1 MQQEVEVTE
10 TEQYIQDR
18 VKRDPEFKAAW
29 EAGEPAFRLRQALIA
44 ARIAAG
50 LTQAELAERL
60 ASHQS
65 AIARIE
71 AGRVNPSFDILMR
84 YAKALGVR
92 FEVSADQV
100 EVRPAA

>member
-1 MQQEVEVTE
+1 VSE
-10 TEQYIQDR
+10 TEQYIEERAQ
-18 VKRDPEFKAAW
+18 RDPEFKAAW
-29 EAGEPAFRLRQALIA
+29 EAGEPAFRLRQALIE
-44 ARIAAG
+44 ARIVAG
-50 LTQAELAERL
+50 LTQAELADRL

-71 AGRVNPSFDILMR
+71 AGRVKPSFEILMR